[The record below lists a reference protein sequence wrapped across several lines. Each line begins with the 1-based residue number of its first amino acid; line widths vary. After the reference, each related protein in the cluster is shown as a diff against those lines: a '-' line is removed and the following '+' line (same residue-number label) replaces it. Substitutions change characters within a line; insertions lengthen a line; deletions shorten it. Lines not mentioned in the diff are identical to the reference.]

1 VEIGSGSRRST
12 TALIADDHSMFAEA
26 LRRVLEDE
34 YTVLGIVGDGRSLV
48 EEVLRLKPSI
58 IVVDIGMPLLNG
70 FDAVKQIWASVPT
83 TRVVFLTMQED
94 PRLAASALKLGSV
107 GFVLKHSAASE
118 LLTAISEVLRGKS
131 YVTPRLRPRDWVDRD
146 ELASQLNK
154 ELTSR
159 QREVLQLLAEGH
171 TMAEVALILEMSRK
185 TVMFH
190 KYRIMRTFNLKN
202 NADLLRLAIKS
213 NLIAQ

>member
-1 VEIGSGSRRST
+1 
-12 TALIADDHSMFAEA
+12 MFAEA

-34 YTVLGIVGDGRSLV
+34 YAVLGIVGDGRSLV
-48 EEVLRLKPSI
+48 EEVVRLRPSI

-70 FDAVKQIWASVPT
+70 FDAVKQIWETIPT

-94 PRLAASALKLGSV
+94 PRLAASALKLGAV

-118 LLTAISEVLRGKS
+118 LLVAISEVLLGKS
-131 YVTPRLRPRDWVDRD
+131 YITPRLRPRDWVDRD
-146 ELASQLNK
+146 ELAGQLNK

-171 TMAEVALILEMSRK
+171 TMAEVALILGMSRK

-213 NLIAQ
+213 NLIVQ